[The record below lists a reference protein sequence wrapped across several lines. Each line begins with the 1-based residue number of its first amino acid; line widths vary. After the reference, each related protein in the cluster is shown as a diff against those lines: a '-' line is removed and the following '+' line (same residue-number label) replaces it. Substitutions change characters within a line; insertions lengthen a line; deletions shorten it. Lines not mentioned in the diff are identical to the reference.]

1 MTTANEFYVNSE
13 YLLQQVEN
21 WKLIAAAYGDLIEKD
36 AVLKEFLAFKI
47 DIARGFVEE
56 LQGWE
61 EIGNETKCKNTIE
74 NAEFFLGQ
82 IQALFDRVIAG
93 RYQEKWR
100 EMEEEYVSTDYIY
113 VSPEIILS

>member
-1 MTTANEFYVNSE
+1 MSTANEIHVNSE
-13 YLLQQVEN
+13 YLLQQLEN

-47 DIARGFVEE
+47 DITQGFIEE

-61 EIGNETKCKNTIE
+61 ALGNETKCKNAIDS
-74 NAEFFLGQ
+74 AEFFLGQ
-82 IQALFDRVIAG
+82 IQALFDRVFAG

-100 EMEEEYVSTDYIY
+100 EMEEECVSSDYIY
-113 VSPEIILS
+113 VFSDVIFS